1 MGKSVTTAEI
11 SVAETVMWRLD
22 FSAEGLRLF
31 ASERAQCAG
40 IVKFRILKP
49 VMTEMFTM
57 VMAALPFAKSKEDGY
72 VLTT

>member
-1 MGKSVTTAEI
+1 MTTAEI

-22 FSAEGLRLF
+22 SSAEELHLF

-40 IVKFRILKP
+40 IVKFRFLKP

-57 VMAALPFAKSKEDGY
+57 ATAALPFAKSKGDGF